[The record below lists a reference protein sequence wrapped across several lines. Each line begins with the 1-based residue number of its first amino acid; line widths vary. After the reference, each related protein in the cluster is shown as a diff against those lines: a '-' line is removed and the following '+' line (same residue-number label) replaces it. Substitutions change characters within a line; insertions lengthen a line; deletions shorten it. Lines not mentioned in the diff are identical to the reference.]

1 MNMLFALTATEP
13 NVALPIIITVVLAAV
28 LGIVIVLVANAFAL
42 PEDPRFDEIRGILP
56 GANCGACGYSGCDG
70 YARAMTDGATTD
82 CTLCTVG
89 GANVA
94 FDLAAAL
101 GEAEPDFTAQV
112 AQVMCQGTTD
122 FTRKRYE
129 YAGTMSC
136 TAAHGLFSGPNSCTY
151 GCMGFGDCVA
161 ACNYGAITIEN
172 GIAVIDRDLC
182 TACGLCVKACPK
194 NLIFVIPKRLNTYA
208 VRCRNKWPGA
218 QTRKNCSIGCIGCRK
233 CFKVCED
240 DAITMDGP
248 LAVIDQAKCTQ
259 CGKCRVACPTGAIA
273 QGLTPIQEVLVS
285 APRSHEKDAIA

>member
-13 NVALPIIITVVLAAV
+13 NVALPIIITAVLAAV

-42 PEDPRFDEIRGILP
+42 PEDQRFDEIRGILP

-70 YARAMTDGATTD
+70 YARAMTDGLTTD
-82 CTLCTVG
+82 CALCTVG
-89 GANVA
+89 GADVA
-94 FDLAAAL
+94 YDLAIAL
-101 GEAEPDFTAQV
+101 GEPEPDFTAQV

-122 FTRKRYE
+122 YTQKRYE
-129 YAGTMSC
+129 YSGTLSC
-136 TAAHGLFSGPNSCTY
+136 SAAHGLFSGPNSCTY
-151 GCMGFGDCVA
+151 GCMGYGDCVA
-161 ACNYGAITIEN
+161 ACNYKAITIEN

-182 TACGLCVKACPK
+182 TACGLCVKTCPK
-194 NLIFVIPKRLNTYA
+194 NLIYMVPKRLNTYA

-248 LAVIDQAKCTQ
+248 LAVIDQEKCTQ
-259 CGKCRVACPTGAIA
+259 CGKCRAVCPTGSIA
-273 QGLTPIQEVLVS
+273 QGLTPIQEVLVA